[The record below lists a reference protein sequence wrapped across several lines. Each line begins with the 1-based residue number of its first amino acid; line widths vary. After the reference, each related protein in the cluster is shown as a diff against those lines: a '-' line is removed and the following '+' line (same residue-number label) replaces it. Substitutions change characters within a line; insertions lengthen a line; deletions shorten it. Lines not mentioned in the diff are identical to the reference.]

1 MSQSPFATSLFRE
14 AVRSSVVGSLAW
26 LIVSALAG
34 ALATAATAEH
44 FQDFSW
50 YWALAWVWHLAVAG
64 IGLWGLIVVC
74 VHVWCMSA
82 LIHGT
87 DRVLRPLVIAFVA
100 QLTTSAIVIV
110 TLERDDFQRVL
121 MVWLPCATL
130 SMIYLVGSL
139 VKQSYEGRA

>member
-1 MSQSPFATSLFRE
+1 
-14 AVRSSVVGSLAW
+14 
-26 LIVSALAG
+26 
-34 ALATAATAEH
+34 
-44 FQDFSW
+44 
-50 YWALAWVWHLAVAG
+50 
-64 IGLWGLIVVC
+64 
-74 VHVWCMSA
+74 MSA